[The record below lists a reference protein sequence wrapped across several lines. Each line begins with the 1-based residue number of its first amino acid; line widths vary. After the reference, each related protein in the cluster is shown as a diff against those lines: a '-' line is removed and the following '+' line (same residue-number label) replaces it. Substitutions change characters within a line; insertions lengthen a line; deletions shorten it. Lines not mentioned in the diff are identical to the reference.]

1 MSYIIIKAYFIDN
14 IYVFYLCLKL
24 FFTLF
29 RISGENFDSNCLA
42 GGHLSFEDRSKCSLA
57 YQRREITCCFLQIP
71 ESTHQ
76 NNIYLRR
83 TYNNKKSRYIIINP
97 SRLNQLNK
105 RQLNQEC
112 KMYDHISQ
120 HLTLKTNQTL

>member
-14 IYVFYLCLKL
+14 TIYVFYLCLKL
-24 FFTLF
+24 FLPLF
-29 RISGENFDSNCLA
+29 GISGENFDSNGLA

-57 YQRREITCCFLQIP
+57 YQRREITGCFLQIP

-83 TYNNKKSRYIIINP
+83 TYNTKKSRYNIINP
-97 SRLNQLNK
+97 SRLNQLNTVK
-105 RQLNQEC
+105 QDPYISLQEKC
-112 KMYDHISQ
+112 NLYQSRDS
-120 HLTLKTNQTL
+120 